1 MERNAMSLTQSRRFA
16 RIPSALLLLA
26 VVTLGACGPSAYT
39 DVDLTREM
47 NPESEAEPTP
57 ASENFAQLGDAAQ
70 IPQIYQ
76 IGAGDILEVVFF
88 SHPEQNRFVTVR
100 PDGRITLPYVG
111 ELVATG
117 KEPAALSDEIETRYS
132 EVLVEPHVDVLMS
145 KLGGRF
151 YMIGEVKDAGEYE
164 YERPL
169 TIMQAVAKAG
179 GYTDSA
185 RLTNFVIIRND
196 GEGGRFAAILNMRE
210 YMASQ
215 DKYGDIYVQ
224 PEDIV
229 WVPKDNIS
237 RWDNATAKSLQGV
250 IRAQE
255 VLIKTLGIADFENVY
270 GRGFSRP

>member
-1 MERNAMSLTQSRRFA
+1 MSLIQPRRHVLA
-16 RIPSALLLLA
+16 RWTLLLFA
-26 VVTLGACGPSAYT
+26 VAILCACGPSAYT

-47 NPESEAEPTP
+47 DPEFEEEPTP
-57 ASENFAQLGDAAQ
+57 AAESFAAEGDAAPE
-70 IPQIYQ
+70 PQIYQ
-76 IGAGDILEVVFF
+76 IGAGDVLEVVFF

-111 ELVATG
+111 ELVAGG

-132 EVLVEPHVDVLMS
+132 EVLVEPHVDILMS

-151 YMIGEVKDAGEYE
+151 YILGEVKSAGEYE
-164 YERPL
+164 YERPI

-179 GYTDSA
+179 GYTATA
-185 RLTNFVIIRND
+185 RLTNFVLIRND
-196 GEGGRFAAILNMRE
+196 GEGGRYAAILNMRE

-215 DKYGDIYVQ
+215 EKYGDIYVQ

-237 RWDNATAKSLQGV
+237 RWDNATRKALTGVLQ
-250 IRAQE
+250 AQE
-255 VLIKTLGIADFENVY
+255 VIIKTMGIADFQNVY
-270 GRGFSRP
+270 GRGFNRP